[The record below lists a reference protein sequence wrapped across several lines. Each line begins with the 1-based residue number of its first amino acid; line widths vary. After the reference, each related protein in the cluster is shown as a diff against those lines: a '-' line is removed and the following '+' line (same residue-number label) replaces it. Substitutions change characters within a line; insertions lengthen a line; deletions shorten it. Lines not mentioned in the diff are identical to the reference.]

1 MKNYIFLFSI
11 ILGHETR
18 CVFMVRDDDWDYG
31 RSAGVAV
38 DENDFLSIVFASFIS
53 ERIVK
58 SNVQIKP
65 NQWSHIALVQERELG

>member
-31 RSAGVAV
+31 RSAGVAAQV
-38 DENDFLSIVFASFIS
+38 EHARS
-53 ERIVK
+53 
-58 SNVQIKP
+58 
-65 NQWSHIALVQERELG
+65 